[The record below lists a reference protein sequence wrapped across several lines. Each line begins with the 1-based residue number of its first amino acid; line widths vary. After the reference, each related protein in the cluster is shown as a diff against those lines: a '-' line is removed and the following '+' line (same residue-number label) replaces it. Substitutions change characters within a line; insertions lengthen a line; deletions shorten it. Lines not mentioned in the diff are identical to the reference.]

1 MREMIDPIRH
11 EHVSVLSWHQQ
22 REEFRENAHRELR
35 LRENLPQAENGRY
48 LMPDGKSYGLAIGAV
63 KGSGADK
70 PIAEGIEEA
79 IIGAEAR
86 FTVKDEGTKEF
97 DQEFRDLLRD
107 ALNYVQS
114 EEVRHVASNPN
125 DPILQSHCPEM
136 PDGVYEDEAK
146 LGKWIED
153 HVSQGDSE

>member
-1 MREMIDPIRH
+1 MIDPIRQ

-35 LRENLPQAENGRY
+35 LREGLPQVESGRY
-48 LMPDGKSYGLAIGAV
+48 VMPNGKSYGLAIGAV
-63 KGSGADK
+63 RGPGVGK

-79 IIGAEAR
+79 ALSAETG
-86 FTVKDEGTKEF
+86 FTVKGEGTKEF

-107 ALNYVQS
+107 AIGYAKS
-114 EEVRHVASNPN
+114 EAVRHMISDPN

-136 PDGVYEDEAK
+136 SDGIYEDEAK
-146 LGKWIED
+146 LDKWIED
-153 HVSQGDSE
+153 HVNRGDSK